1 MENNN
6 YKYKTTNVLKEWAT
20 KRLKNI
26 PKTFYY
32 GFAFLCLSTISA
44 GMIGYNFNDSEFAMT
59 ANKFKNNQSKLLAE
73 LQKAQKEN
81 SELNEKFKEVEAAL
95 TELEEKDRNIYRTI
109 YDLKVDEDIDSI
121 NKEINNYTAEDID
134 NLLSKIEEEK
144 KSLDEVLRKAGGKD
158 KDLTSLPV
166 IKPVADKYLNRV
178 ASGYGSRFHPI
189 LKVNKMHN
197 GLDFAASTGT
207 PIYATGDGTVK
218 MAGFNSGYG
227 NVVVIRHSN
236 GYETLY
242 AHMSRLKAR
251 NGAKVKR
258 GDVIGY
264 VGSTGLSTG
273 PHLHYEIHKDGK
285 PVDPVMYFYDD
296 VDPDDFIK
304 IYQNAKKSTLSL
316 D

>member
-6 YKYKTTNVLKEWAT
+6 YKYKSTNVLKEWSK
-20 KRLKNI
+20 KRLKSI

-32 GFAFLCLSTISA
+32 GFAFLCLATVSA
-44 GMIGYNFNDSEFAMT
+44 GMIGYNFNDSEFAVT
-59 ANKFKNNQSKLLAE
+59 ASKYKNKESRLLAE
-73 LQKAQKEN
+73 LQKAQREN
-81 SELNEKFKEVEAAL
+81 QELNEKFKEVEAAL
-95 TELEEKDRNIYRTI
+95 TEIEEKDRDIYRTI
-109 YDLKVDEDIDSI
+109 YNLKVDEDIDSI

-134 NLLSKIEEEK
+134 ILLEKIKDEK
-144 KSLDEVLRKAGGKD
+144 KSLNEVLRKVSGKD
-158 KDLTSLPV
+158 KDFTSLPV

-178 ASGYGSRFHPI
+178 ASGFGTRFHPI
-189 LKVNKMHN
+189 LKVNKVHN

-207 PIYATGDGTVK
+207 PIYATGDGKVK

-227 NVVVIRHSN
+227 NVVVINHGN
-236 GYETLY
+236 GYESLY
-242 AHMSRLKAR
+242 AHMSRIKTSNSKR
-251 NGAKVKR
+251 VKR

-285 PVDPVMYFYDD
+285 PVNPVMYFYDD
-296 VDPDDFIK
+296 VDPDAFIK
-304 IYQNAKKSTLSL
+304 IYQNANKSTLSL

>member
-6 YKYKTTNVLKEWAT
+6 YKYKSSNVLKDWSS

-32 GFAFLCLSTISA
+32 GFAFLCIATVSA
-44 GMIGYNFNDSEFAMT
+44 GMIGYNFNDSEFALT
-59 ANKFKNNQSKLLAE
+59 ANKFKNNESKLLAE

-81 SELNEKFKEVEAAL
+81 NELNEKFKEVEVAL

-121 NKEINNYTAEDID
+121 NKMINEYSAEDID
-134 NLLSKIEEEK
+134 NLLTKIEEEK

-178 ASGYGSRFHPI
+178 ASGFGSRFHPI

-197 GLDFAASTGT
+197 GLDFAAATGT
-207 PIYATGDGTVK
+207 PIYATGDGKVK

-227 NVVVIRHSN
+227 NVVVIRHGN
-236 GYETLY
+236 GFETLY
-242 AHMSRLKAR
+242 AHMSRIKTR
-251 NGAKVKR
+251 NGQTIKR

-285 PVDPVMYFYDD
+285 PVDPIMYFYDD

>member
-6 YKYKTTNVLKEWAT
+6 YKYKSTNVLKDWAT

-134 NLLSKIEEEK
+134 NILSKIEEEK

-207 PIYATGDGTVK
+207 PIYATGDGTIK

-227 NVVVIRHSN
+227 NVVVIRHGN

-242 AHMSRLKAR
+242 AHMSRIKAR
-251 NGAKVKR
+251 NGGKVKR